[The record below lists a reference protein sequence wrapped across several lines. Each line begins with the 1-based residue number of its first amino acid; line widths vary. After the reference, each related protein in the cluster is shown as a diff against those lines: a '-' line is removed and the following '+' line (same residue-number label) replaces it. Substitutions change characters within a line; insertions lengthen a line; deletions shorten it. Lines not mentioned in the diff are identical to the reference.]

1 MTIENPQKS
10 LVANLVRYAL
20 WTVGLVGAFGVAIFV
35 GSSLNAYN
43 NQPSWELP
51 CVWEYDENTDLEVP
65 YRYNPITDDYRDA
78 FRDGIDEWDDAD
90 TAAEFTYNT
99 TQTKHRL
106 GQENRPG
113 NGYDGYTEAKC
124 NKLPK
129 LKRTRTYAWLNS
141 AYLDDENARY
151 KRSVATHELGH
162 FIGAGHSTESPAVM
176 NTDRDKE
183 QRYRVY
189 EDDECAINDRYEHED
204 YPVTCDD

>member
-1 MTIENPQKS
+1 MTIEKGENNFFNR
-10 LVANLVRYAL
+10 LIRYAL
-20 WTVGLVGAFGVAIFV
+20 WTVGILGAFGVAILV
-35 GSSLNAYN
+35 GSSLSAYN
-43 NQPSWELP
+43 NEPGRKLP
-51 CVWEYDENTDLEVP
+51 CVWEYDENTTLEVP
-65 YRYNPITDDYRDA
+65 YRYDPIGDDYRDA
-78 FRDGIDEWDDAD
+78 FRDGIEEWDDAD
-90 TAAEFTYNT
+90 TAAEFTYIT
-99 TQTKHRL
+99 SQTKHRL
-106 GQENRPG
+106 GDENRPG
-113 NGYDGYTEAKC
+113 NGYDGYIEMSC

-151 KRSVATHELGH
+151 RRSVATHELGH

-204 YPVTCDD
+204 YEVTCDD